1 MSDGGFPQAIQG
13 LASRRHPQR
22 TLRAHRAPPLDRPIS
37 TNSLKS
43 RPEIS
48 SGTEDTERKV
58 RRKFG
63 GVRVRGFI
71 SIPFPCLQCFP
82 WFTLEFVEAGSWA
95 GRQGAPKQVRNLH
108 RHPTQIAPDPREN
121 GDDCPPY
128 WAAFEPWWLF
138 LVDVPAGATIAQ
150 GKPMRAIWKGS
161 ISFGLVNVPVGLYSA
176 TRPGEE
182 IKFHLLRTSD
192 KSRIQYKRVAESDGR
207 AFV

>member
-48 SGTEDTERKV
+48 SQKEDTERKV

-82 WFTLEFVEAGSWA
+82 WFTLEFVGAGSWA
-95 GRQGAPKQVRNLH
+95 GGLGS
-108 RHPTQIAPDPREN
+108 PDEFGISRP
-121 GDDCPPY
+121 
-128 WAAFEPWWLF
+128 EPFPIL
-138 LVDVPAGATIAQ
+138 
-150 GKPMRAIWKGS
+150 
-161 ISFGLVNVPVGLYSA
+161 
-176 TRPGEE
+176 
-182 IKFHLLRTSD
+182 
-192 KSRIQYKRVAESDGR
+192 
-207 AFV
+207 